1 MKYTAFSCALL
12 VLSIYNYTEGME
24 QKTFTN
30 TYLSNAY
37 NAPAHIS
44 STKTASSN
52 VQFTTDHAYATHKV
66 TSQSNEAGY
75 PLATY
80 KGTSNEGRLVQ
91 DAQIAKQTMINAV
104 CYNINNTPVLDRLTS
119 LYQIFSL
126 ELYDLNMQ
134 QNIMQFAV
142 DTGNIF
148 FDEQGNPTPFIID
161 SNDQEIVDTAFVNSS
176 QIMCENSRDYALFL
190 LSIKNKG
197 QGSSLNHVINSRL
210 SQNEG
215 FLTRCMTNE
224 YTKLLTE
231 GAIFLT
237 NIPNDF
243 VNAFKPS
250 LRDRFEVLKS
260 RVYSSPLSQFGIKI
274 NNLCVK
280 GQYRDALTLSRTSGF
295 SKYLPAIDRDLSQKI
310 ANQMFERHK
319 NLGILP
325 DRATSQVL
333 TKSPQQTDN
342 QKNPY
347 VVELLSQEQATQL
360 QAYCNQRIDSFVT
373 DNPTLLI
380 HPENNA
386 RIRAIDQTLEK
397 PHAIIDRTYAITDK
411 NIQTLENYGLS
422 ANSVERIQ
430 GNALAQQ
437 LHTEAVSLVNW
448 SDHILE
454 HTKTSEKFAP
464 ISTILDRSISGAA
477 LAIHLNQ
484 KGEFLK
490 SLYLLDFSRSINNI
504 GSIVY
509 NYAHTSE
516 LIKKP
521 ELFPTSIPSFLVKQ
535 VNESTY
541 NLFKNTSVLES
552 FPHTLLHSADPVLD
566 KIYEPTRSAIQE
578 YQELVHY
585 ADAQQKQLMIDRVVT
600 TTHITLTALAKD
612 KPVVAMDFIS
622 NIAAGIVVGTGE
634 GIVDVARCIPDLFKI
649 GWQALKLAAKGTQL
663 AIIHLPEIPNDIY
676 IAGQAL
682 ATLAINTKTV
692 GQELA
697 QATAYYWENPS
708 EIQNKLQELR
718 DKRDIYINQA
728 KSLIKIAKD
737 YAIEALKNPESYYTA
752 TRLGIRIGINLVI
765 GKVAT
770 KGTQVLLGSL
780 RCLQAS
786 SARRIIYTVD
796 GLEVIAQDAKALLP
810 VEVALIS
817 QPPEHTI
824 KVMSDFRTGI
834 SRVVPKNLSDINKP
848 IANPAR
854 IERQCNTIK
863 AALKVTEKYVKQF
876 EKTYHSADI
885 QEAINVIEKDWKYI
899 LNDHTP
905 EFFEDVVKF
914 FQKVNNDPRLARFK
928 YSDSGSIT
936 LKHIIEEAIPALY
949 AQERNIVPIFFRR
962 DATSEH
968 LKKFDYTELWGQK
981 WDIKTPIVT
990 YSKYGKCEFQ
1000 VAEFVRDLQKDIALG
1015 EKILLNITHLKSQ
1028 ETKSI
1033 ANAINNMF
1041 SPYEIGNIFIIHQKN
1056 TNLCG
1061 KLSHLKD
1068 YLCY

>member
-1 MKYTAFSCALL
+1 MDQRQLNKAYIGT
-12 VLSIYNYTEGME
+12 IYNTPLTASTSNIGTQYSQFETDHQYAASQLAKHNYELGYPINFYKGSTFE
-24 QKTFTN
+24 QKIFT
-30 TYLSNAY
+30 
-37 NAPAHIS
+37 
-44 STKTASSN
+44 
-52 VQFTTDHAYATHKV
+52 
-66 TSQSNEAGY
+66 
-75 PLATY
+75 
-80 KGTSNEGRLVQ
+80 
-91 DAQIAKQTMINAV
+91 DAQIAKQVMVNTV
-104 CYNINNTPVLDRLTS
+104 CYRATSTPILDRVMS
-119 LYQIFSL
+119 MYQMFNL
-126 ELYDLNMQ
+126 DLYDQNMQ
-134 QNIMQFAV
+134 QTMMQFAV

-148 FDEQGNPTPFIID
+148 FDKEGNPTPFIIC
-161 SNDQEIVDTAFVNSS
+161 SEDQEIVDTAFVNSS

-190 LSIKNKG
+190 SYIKNQE
-197 QGSSLNHVINSRL
+197 QGISLNQIINTRL
-210 SQNEG
+210 SHSEG
-215 FLTRCMTNE
+215 FLEYCMTND
-224 YTKLLTE
+224 YINFITE
-231 GAIFLT
+231 GVSFLA
-237 NIPNDF
+237 NAPGEFIR
-243 VNAFKPS
+243 AFKPS
-250 LRDRFEVLKS
+250 VKNQFEDLKLRIN
-260 RVYSSPLSQFGIKI
+260 SSPLSKVALQI
-274 NNLCVK
+274 NNLCVQ
-280 GQYRDALTLSRTSGF
+280 GQYQEALTLSRVSGF
-295 SKYLPAIDRDLSQKI
+295 SKYMPAIDSDLSQKI
-310 ANQMFERHK
+310 ANQIFTKHK
-319 NLGILP
+319 HSGVLP
-325 DRATSQVL
+325 DRSASQL
-333 TKSPQQTDN
+333 KNSSTQEKSNST
-342 QKNPY
+342 QKSIVIIPS
-347 VVELLSQEQATQL
+347 LSDEQANQL
-360 QAYCNQRIDSFVT
+360 HQYRNNYIDSFT
-373 DNPTLLI
+373 TTNPTSLV
-380 HPENNA
+380 HPENSD
-386 RIRAIDQTLEK
+386 RIKTIDHTINNPDEK
-397 PHAIIDRTYAITDK
+397 TNITYDISNK
-411 NIQTLENYGLS
+411 NIQTLENHGLS
-422 ANSVERIQ
+422 QDSVECIQ

-448 SDHILE
+448 SEHILE

-464 ISTILDRSISGAA
+464 ISTIIDRSISGAA

-552 FPHTLLHSADPVLD
+552 FPHALLHSADPVLD

-585 ADAQQKQLMIDRVVT
+585 ADAQQKQFMIDRVVT
-600 TTHITLTALAKD
+600 TTHIAFTALAKD

-622 NIAAGIVVGTGE
+622 NITAGIVVGIGE
-634 GIVDVARCIPDLFKI
+634 GIADVGRFIPDLFKI

-663 AIIHLPEIPNDIY
+663 AIIHLPEIPNNIY
-676 IAGQAL
+676 IAGQML
-682 ATLAINTKTV
+682 ATLAINTKTA
-692 GQELA
+692 GQKLA

-708 EIQNKLQELR
+708 EIKNKLQELR
-718 DKRDIYINQA
+718 HKRDIYINQA

-752 TRLGIRIGINLVI
+752 TRLGIRIGINIVI

-786 SARRIIYTVD
+786 SSRRIIYAAD

-810 VEVALIS
+810 AEVALIS

-834 SRVVPKNLSDINKP
+834 SRVVPKNLSNLNKP

-863 AALKVTEKYVKQF
+863 TAREVTEKYVKQF
-876 EKTYHSADI
+876 EKIYHSADI

-914 FQKVNNDPRLARFK
+914 FQKVNNDPRLERFK
-928 YSDSGSIT
+928 YSDSGPIT

-962 DATSEH
+962 DAASEH
-968 LKKFDYTELWGQK
+968 LKKFDYIELWGQK

-1000 VAEFVRDLQKDIALG
+1000 VAEFARDLQKDIALG

-1041 SPYEIGNIFIIHQKN
+1041 SPYEIGNIFIVHQKN

>member
-1 MKYTAFSCALL
+1 MDQRQ
-12 VLSIYNYTEGME
+12 LSKAYIGTIYNTPSTSSPSIQHSQFETDHQYASQLAKHNYELGYPINLYKGSSVE
-24 QKTFTN
+24 QKVFT
-30 TYLSNAY
+30 
-37 NAPAHIS
+37 
-44 STKTASSN
+44 
-52 VQFTTDHAYATHKV
+52 
-66 TSQSNEAGY
+66 
-75 PLATY
+75 
-80 KGTSNEGRLVQ
+80 
-91 DAQIAKQTMINAV
+91 DAQIAKQVMVNTV
-104 CYNINNTPVLDRLTS
+104 CYRATSTPILDRVMS
-119 LYQIFSL
+119 IYQMFNL
-126 ELYDLNMQ
+126 DLYDQNMQ
-134 QNIMQFAV
+134 QTMMQFAV

-148 FDEQGNPTPFIID
+148 FDKDGNPTPFII
-161 SNDQEIVDTAFVNSS
+161 SSEDQETIDTAFVNNL

-190 LSIKNKG
+190 SHIKNQG
-197 QGSSLNHVINSRL
+197 QGNSLNQIINTRL
-210 SQNEG
+210 SHSEG
-215 FLTRCMTNE
+215 FLEQCMTND
-224 YTKLLTE
+224 YINFIAE
-231 GAIFLT
+231 GVSFLA
-237 NIPNDF
+237 NVPGEFIR
-243 VNAFKPS
+243 AFKPS
-250 LRDRFEVLKS
+250 VKNQFEDLKLRIN
-260 RVYSSPLSQFGIKI
+260 SSPLSKVALQI
-274 NNLCVK
+274 NNLCVQ
-280 GQYRDALTLSRTSGF
+280 GQYQEALTLSRVSGF
-295 SKYLPAIDRDLSQKI
+295 SKYMPAIDSDLSQKI
-310 ANQMFERHK
+310 ANQIFTKHK
-319 NLGILP
+319 HSGVLP
-325 DRATSQVL
+325 DRSASQL
-333 TKSPQQTDN
+333 KNSSTQEMSNSTQKSIVIIPS
-342 QKNPY
+342 
-347 VVELLSQEQATQL
+347 LSDEQANQL
-360 QAYCNQRIDSFVT
+360 HQYRNNYIDSFT
-373 DNPTLLI
+373 TTNPTSLV
-380 HPENNA
+380 HPENSD
-386 RIRAIDQTLEK
+386 RIKTIDHTINNPDEK
-397 PHAIIDRTYAITDK
+397 INITYDISNK
-411 NIQTLENYGLS
+411 NIQTLENHGLS
-422 ANSVERIQ
+422 QDSVECIQ
-430 GNALAQQ
+430 SNALAQQ
-437 LHTEAVSLVNW
+437 LHREAVCLVNW
-448 SDHILE
+448 SGHILE
-454 HTKTSEKFAP
+454 HTTTSEKFAP
-464 ISTILDRSISGAA
+464 ISTIIDRSISGAA

-552 FPHTLLHSADPVLD
+552 FPHALLHSTDPVLD

-834 SRVVPKNLSDINKP
+834 SRVVPKNLSNLNKP

-863 AALKVTEKYVKQF
+863 TAREVTEKYVKQF